1 MSGLIEAGIAYAP
14 ALAAL
19 HKVAFAEDPWDAASF
34 AALLGQKGVLALID
48 ERGGFL
54 LLRTVLDEAE
64 ILTIGVTAR
73 RQGIGLGLMREGIA
87 HVAGHGVVKIH
98 LEVAAGNVAAI
109 RLYERVGFVQ
119 TGRRKA
125 YYPDGGDALTM
136 TLDVAA
142 AHVLDRG

>member
-1 MSGLIEAGIAYAP
+1 MSTLIEAGIAYAP

-19 HKVAFAEDPWDAASF
+19 HAVAFAEDPWDAASF
-34 AALLGQKGVLALID
+34 VTLLGQKGVLALID

-73 RQGIGLGLMREGIA
+73 RQGIGLGLLREGIA
-87 HVAGHGVVKIH
+87 RVAAQGVVKMH
-98 LEVAAGNVAAI
+98 LEVAAGNVAAL
-109 RLYERVGFVQ
+109 RLYELVGFTQ

-136 TLDVAA
+136 MLDVAA
-142 AHVLDRG
+142 RDVLDRG

>member
-1 MSGLIEAGIAYAP
+1 MSGLIEAGIAHAP

-19 HKVAFAEDPWDAASF
+19 HAVAFAEDPWDAASF
-34 AALLGQKGVLALID
+34 TALLGQKGTLALID

-64 ILTIGVTAR
+64 ILTIGVMAR
-73 RQGIGLGLMREGIA
+73 RQGIGLRLMQAGIA

-142 AHVLDRG
+142 RDVLDRG